1 MNIVYFYPHLKHA
14 GGIERILT
22 AKANYMADVLGYN
35 VTIITYRQFNG
46 KNYFNLSEN
55 VVQINL
61 DIEDPS
67 IFKNNDFNKKDYKK
81 FLFTYKNLIEDFL
94 LKNPQD
100 IAISLFFGKEFNFL
114 PLIKDNSKKILELH
128 FNFQQTTLINKKEI
142 IKLKNFQDLKNFY
155 YINKLEKII
164 SMYDKLVVL
173 SKNDLKNWQKKFKNA
188 TYIYNFSP
196 IKHTGEVSLNSK
208 SVISVGRLTH
218 QKGFDR
224 LISAWK
230 IVNEKHPD
238 WILNIFGNGELE
250 NDLKNQIKSLG
261 LESNINIK
269 SSTKNIANEYLK
281 SSLYVM
287 SSRFEGFPMVLL
299 EASQLGLPC
308 VSFDCNYGPSEIII
322 NEYDG
327 YLVEQENIN
336 SFAEKIIFLIDNEN
350 IRKNFSIRSIKKME
364 KFDIEIIMNNWKYLF
379 ENMINNKEEV

>member
-46 KNYFNLSEN
+46 KNYFNLSED

-67 IFKNNDFNKKDYKK
+67 IFKNNDYKKKDYKK